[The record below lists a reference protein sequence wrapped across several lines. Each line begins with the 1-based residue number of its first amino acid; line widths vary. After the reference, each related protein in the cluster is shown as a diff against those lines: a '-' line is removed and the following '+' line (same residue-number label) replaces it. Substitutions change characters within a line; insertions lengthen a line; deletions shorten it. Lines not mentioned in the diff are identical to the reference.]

1 MDFLRTAKTRVR
13 CGQATLNLQ
22 PEPQAVGDPLLLPV
36 LILPRNDR
44 GEGVRPVEFKVQLGT
59 ASQGGAEVLSPTATR
74 ATATTNDT
82 HTRKDGCERG
92 RRRSTN
98 CTFEPGATRLHR
110 PRVSFVRESPG
121 GIACCRTPYRHAR
134 RQTIEAKV
142 LSQEPRDATCH
153 RYPSRWT
160 APRRSHRAFQ
170 EPTQRTN
177 RFGEEKG
184 WRFAHVR
191 RLLTVERTLGAR
203 RLPGLEDQS
212 HPGEVT
218 GRRWCRSPSL
228 I

>member
-1 MDFLRTAKTRVR
+1 VVTRIALADRSCLDETKLWRTPVTLAGTTALLPMLVMPTMLDRVILGMDFLRTAKTRVR

-153 RYPSRWT
+153 RYPSR
-160 APRRSHRAFQ
+160 
-170 EPTQRTN
+170 
-177 RFGEEKG
+177 
-184 WRFAHVR
+184 
-191 RLLTVERTLGAR
+191 
-203 RLPGLEDQS
+203 
-212 HPGEVT
+212 
-218 GRRWCRSPSL
+218 
-228 I
+228 